1 MNNRID
7 HIKALERSLINET
20 AGVSEFQ
27 MKSISKVINTLNFIT
42 NKEYDNLFKT
52 FKGSDKDNFMVE
64 LTQFLIDDI
73 RWVKIANKR
82 RTEYNTLKEKYMT
95 EKGEVFKVED
105 YIYLLEEALPLEKD
119 NREDYLDYLND
130 NLNRSIGVPDVA
142 NAIGTSRRNL
152 EVRFREHL
160 HCSVHAKFRQ
170 MRVKQAEY
178 LLKHSDESI
187 ETIAALTGFSHLS
200 NFSNTFKANRNVT
213 PSKFRRSR
221 S

>member
-20 AGVSEFQ
+20 SGVSEFQ

-82 RTEYNTLKEKYMT
+82 RTEYNTLKEQYMT

-105 YIYLLEEALPLEKD
+105 YIYILEEALPLEKD
-119 NREDYLDYLND
+119 SREDYLDYLND
-130 NLNRSIGVPDVA
+130 
-142 NAIGTSRRNL
+142 
-152 EVRFREHL
+152 
-160 HCSVHAKFRQ
+160 K
-170 MRVKQAEY
+170 K
-178 LLKHSDESI
+178 
-187 ETIAALTGFSHLS
+187 
-200 NFSNTFKANRNVT
+200 
-213 PSKFRRSR
+213 
-221 S
+221 

>member
-82 RTEYNTLKEKYMT
+82 RTEYNTLKEQYMT

-105 YIYLLEEALPLEKD
+105 YIYLLEEALPSDKD
-119 NREDYLDYLND
+119 SREDYLDYLND
-130 NLNRSIGVPDVA
+130 
-142 NAIGTSRRNL
+142 
-152 EVRFREHL
+152 
-160 HCSVHAKFRQ
+160 K
-170 MRVKQAEY
+170 K
-178 LLKHSDESI
+178 
-187 ETIAALTGFSHLS
+187 
-200 NFSNTFKANRNVT
+200 
-213 PSKFRRSR
+213 
-221 S
+221 

>member
-1 MNNRID
+1 MNNRRD

-42 NKEYDNLFKT
+42 NIEYDNLFKT

-82 RTEYNTLKEKYMT
+82 RTEYNTLKEQYMT

-105 YIYLLEEALPLEKD
+105 YIYLLEEALPIEKD

-130 NLNRSIGVPDVA
+130 
-142 NAIGTSRRNL
+142 
-152 EVRFREHL
+152 
-160 HCSVHAKFRQ
+160 K
-170 MRVKQAEY
+170 K
-178 LLKHSDESI
+178 
-187 ETIAALTGFSHLS
+187 
-200 NFSNTFKANRNVT
+200 
-213 PSKFRRSR
+213 
-221 S
+221 

>member
-52 FKGSDKDNFMVE
+52 FKGSDKNNFMVE

-82 RTEYNTLKEKYMT
+82 RTEYNTLKEQYMT

-105 YIYLLEEALPLEKD
+105 YIYLLEEALPSEKD
-119 NREDYLDYLND
+119 SREDYLDYLND
-130 NLNRSIGVPDVA
+130 
-142 NAIGTSRRNL
+142 
-152 EVRFREHL
+152 
-160 HCSVHAKFRQ
+160 K
-170 MRVKQAEY
+170 K
-178 LLKHSDESI
+178 
-187 ETIAALTGFSHLS
+187 
-200 NFSNTFKANRNVT
+200 
-213 PSKFRRSR
+213 
-221 S
+221 

>member
-1 MNNRID
+1 MNNRRD

-82 RTEYNTLKEKYMT
+82 RTEYNTLKEQYMT

-119 NREDYLDYLND
+119 SREDYLDYLND
-130 NLNRSIGVPDVA
+130 
-142 NAIGTSRRNL
+142 
-152 EVRFREHL
+152 
-160 HCSVHAKFRQ
+160 K
-170 MRVKQAEY
+170 K
-178 LLKHSDESI
+178 
-187 ETIAALTGFSHLS
+187 
-200 NFSNTFKANRNVT
+200 
-213 PSKFRRSR
+213 
-221 S
+221 

>member
-82 RTEYNTLKEKYMT
+82 RTEYMTLKEQYMT

-119 NREDYLDYLND
+119 SREDYLDYLND
-130 NLNRSIGVPDVA
+130 
-142 NAIGTSRRNL
+142 
-152 EVRFREHL
+152 
-160 HCSVHAKFRQ
+160 K
-170 MRVKQAEY
+170 K
-178 LLKHSDESI
+178 
-187 ETIAALTGFSHLS
+187 
-200 NFSNTFKANRNVT
+200 
-213 PSKFRRSR
+213 
-221 S
+221 

>member
-27 MKSISKVINTLNFIT
+27 MKSISKVINTLSFIT

-82 RTEYNTLKEKYMT
+82 RTEYNTLKEQYMT
-95 EKGEVFKVED
+95 EKGEVFKVDD

-130 NLNRSIGVPDVA
+130 
-142 NAIGTSRRNL
+142 
-152 EVRFREHL
+152 
-160 HCSVHAKFRQ
+160 K
-170 MRVKQAEY
+170 K
-178 LLKHSDESI
+178 
-187 ETIAALTGFSHLS
+187 
-200 NFSNTFKANRNVT
+200 
-213 PSKFRRSR
+213 
-221 S
+221 

>member
-82 RTEYNTLKEKYMT
+82 RTEYNTLKEQYMT

-105 YIYLLEEALPLEKD
+105 YIYLLEEALPIEKD
-119 NREDYLDYLND
+119 SREDYLNYLND
-130 NLNRSIGVPDVA
+130 
-142 NAIGTSRRNL
+142 
-152 EVRFREHL
+152 
-160 HCSVHAKFRQ
+160 K
-170 MRVKQAEY
+170 K
-178 LLKHSDESI
+178 
-187 ETIAALTGFSHLS
+187 
-200 NFSNTFKANRNVT
+200 
-213 PSKFRRSR
+213 
-221 S
+221 

>member
-27 MKSISKVINTLNFIT
+27 MKSISKVINTLSFIT
-42 NKEYDNLFKT
+42 NKEYDNLFNT

-82 RTEYNTLKEKYMT
+82 RTEYNTLKEQYMT

-119 NREDYLDYLND
+119 SREDYLDYLND
-130 NLNRSIGVPDVA
+130 
-142 NAIGTSRRNL
+142 
-152 EVRFREHL
+152 
-160 HCSVHAKFRQ
+160 K
-170 MRVKQAEY
+170 K
-178 LLKHSDESI
+178 
-187 ETIAALTGFSHLS
+187 
-200 NFSNTFKANRNVT
+200 
-213 PSKFRRSR
+213 
-221 S
+221 

>member
-42 NKEYDNLFKT
+42 NKEYDNLFKS

-82 RTEYNTLKEKYMT
+82 RTEYNTLKEQYMT

-130 NLNRSIGVPDVA
+130 
-142 NAIGTSRRNL
+142 
-152 EVRFREHL
+152 
-160 HCSVHAKFRQ
+160 K
-170 MRVKQAEY
+170 K
-178 LLKHSDESI
+178 
-187 ETIAALTGFSHLS
+187 
-200 NFSNTFKANRNVT
+200 
-213 PSKFRRSR
+213 
-221 S
+221 

>member
-27 MKSISKVINTLNFIT
+27 MKSISKVINTLSFIT
-42 NKEYDNLFKT
+42 NIEYDNLFKT

-82 RTEYNTLKEKYMT
+82 RTEYNTLKEQYMT

-119 NREDYLDYLND
+119 SREDYLDYLND
-130 NLNRSIGVPDVA
+130 
-142 NAIGTSRRNL
+142 
-152 EVRFREHL
+152 
-160 HCSVHAKFRQ
+160 K
-170 MRVKQAEY
+170 K
-178 LLKHSDESI
+178 
-187 ETIAALTGFSHLS
+187 
-200 NFSNTFKANRNVT
+200 
-213 PSKFRRSR
+213 
-221 S
+221 

>member
-7 HIKALERSLINET
+7 HIKALERSIINET

-82 RTEYNTLKEKYMT
+82 RTEYMTLKEQYMT

-119 NREDYLDYLND
+119 SREDYLDYLND
-130 NLNRSIGVPDVA
+130 
-142 NAIGTSRRNL
+142 
-152 EVRFREHL
+152 
-160 HCSVHAKFRQ
+160 K
-170 MRVKQAEY
+170 K
-178 LLKHSDESI
+178 
-187 ETIAALTGFSHLS
+187 
-200 NFSNTFKANRNVT
+200 
-213 PSKFRRSR
+213 
-221 S
+221 

>member
-42 NKEYDNLFKT
+42 NKEYDNLYKT

-82 RTEYNTLKEKYMT
+82 RTEYNTLKEQYMT

-105 YIYLLEEALPLEKD
+105 YIYLLEEALPIEKD
-119 NREDYLDYLND
+119 SREDYLNYLND
-130 NLNRSIGVPDVA
+130 
-142 NAIGTSRRNL
+142 
-152 EVRFREHL
+152 
-160 HCSVHAKFRQ
+160 K
-170 MRVKQAEY
+170 K
-178 LLKHSDESI
+178 
-187 ETIAALTGFSHLS
+187 
-200 NFSNTFKANRNVT
+200 
-213 PSKFRRSR
+213 
-221 S
+221 

>member
-1 MNNRID
+1 MKNRID

-82 RTEYNTLKEKYMT
+82 RTEYNTLKEQYMT

-119 NREDYLDYLND
+119 SREDYLDYLND
-130 NLNRSIGVPDVA
+130 
-142 NAIGTSRRNL
+142 
-152 EVRFREHL
+152 
-160 HCSVHAKFRQ
+160 K
-170 MRVKQAEY
+170 K
-178 LLKHSDESI
+178 
-187 ETIAALTGFSHLS
+187 
-200 NFSNTFKANRNVT
+200 
-213 PSKFRRSR
+213 
-221 S
+221 

>member
-82 RTEYNTLKEKYMT
+82 RTEYNTLKEQYMT
-95 EKGEVFKVED
+95 ERGEVFMIED

-119 NREDYLDYLND
+119 SREDYLDYLND
-130 NLNRSIGVPDVA
+130 
-142 NAIGTSRRNL
+142 
-152 EVRFREHL
+152 
-160 HCSVHAKFRQ
+160 K
-170 MRVKQAEY
+170 K
-178 LLKHSDESI
+178 
-187 ETIAALTGFSHLS
+187 
-200 NFSNTFKANRNVT
+200 
-213 PSKFRRSR
+213 
-221 S
+221 

>member
-82 RTEYNTLKEKYMT
+82 RTEYNTLKEQYMT

-119 NREDYLDYLND
+119 SREDYLDYLND
-130 NLNRSIGVPDVA
+130 
-142 NAIGTSRRNL
+142 
-152 EVRFREHL
+152 
-160 HCSVHAKFRQ
+160 K
-170 MRVKQAEY
+170 K
-178 LLKHSDESI
+178 
-187 ETIAALTGFSHLS
+187 
-200 NFSNTFKANRNVT
+200 
-213 PSKFRRSR
+213 
-221 S
+221 

>member
-1 MNNRID
+1 MNNRKD

-64 LTQFLIDDI
+64 LTKFLIDDI

-82 RTEYNTLKEKYMT
+82 RTEYNTLKEQYMT

-105 YIYLLEEALPLEKD
+105 YIYLLEEALPIEKYS
-119 NREDYLDYLND
+119 REDYLDYLND
-130 NLNRSIGVPDVA
+130 
-142 NAIGTSRRNL
+142 
-152 EVRFREHL
+152 
-160 HCSVHAKFRQ
+160 K
-170 MRVKQAEY
+170 K
-178 LLKHSDESI
+178 
-187 ETIAALTGFSHLS
+187 
-200 NFSNTFKANRNVT
+200 
-213 PSKFRRSR
+213 
-221 S
+221 

>member
-82 RTEYNTLKEKYMT
+82 RTEYNTLKEQYMT

-105 YIYLLEEALPLEKD
+105 YIYLLEEALPIERD
-119 NREDYLDYLND
+119 SREDYLDYLND
-130 NLNRSIGVPDVA
+130 
-142 NAIGTSRRNL
+142 
-152 EVRFREHL
+152 
-160 HCSVHAKFRQ
+160 K
-170 MRVKQAEY
+170 K
-178 LLKHSDESI
+178 
-187 ETIAALTGFSHLS
+187 
-200 NFSNTFKANRNVT
+200 
-213 PSKFRRSR
+213 
-221 S
+221 

>member
-82 RTEYNTLKEKYMT
+82 RTEYNTLKEQYMT
-95 EKGEVFKVED
+95 EK
-105 YIYLLEEALPLEKD
+105 EK
-119 NREDYLDYLND
+119 
-130 NLNRSIGVPDVA
+130 S
-142 NAIGTSRRNL
+142 SRLR
-152 EVRFREHL
+152 
-160 HCSVHAKFRQ
+160 
-170 MRVKQAEY
+170 
-178 LLKHSDESI
+178 
-187 ETIAALTGFSHLS
+187 TIS
-200 NFSNTFKANRNVT
+200 TF
-213 PSKFRRSR
+213 
-221 S
+221 

>member
-7 HIKALERSLINET
+7 HIKALERSIINET

-52 FKGSDKDNFMVE
+52 FKGSDKDNFMIE

-82 RTEYNTLKEKYMT
+82 RTEYNTLKEQYMT

-119 NREDYLDYLND
+119 SREDYLDYLND
-130 NLNRSIGVPDVA
+130 
-142 NAIGTSRRNL
+142 
-152 EVRFREHL
+152 
-160 HCSVHAKFRQ
+160 K
-170 MRVKQAEY
+170 K
-178 LLKHSDESI
+178 
-187 ETIAALTGFSHLS
+187 
-200 NFSNTFKANRNVT
+200 
-213 PSKFRRSR
+213 
-221 S
+221 

>member
-7 HIKALERSLINET
+7 HIKALERSLLNET

-82 RTEYNTLKEKYMT
+82 RTEYNTLKEQYMT

-105 YIYLLEEALPLEKD
+105 YIYLLEEALPSGKD
-119 NREDYLDYLND
+119 SREDYLDYLND
-130 NLNRSIGVPDVA
+130 
-142 NAIGTSRRNL
+142 
-152 EVRFREHL
+152 
-160 HCSVHAKFRQ
+160 K
-170 MRVKQAEY
+170 K
-178 LLKHSDESI
+178 
-187 ETIAALTGFSHLS
+187 
-200 NFSNTFKANRNVT
+200 
-213 PSKFRRSR
+213 
-221 S
+221 

>member
-82 RTEYNTLKEKYMT
+82 RTEYNTLKEQYMT
-95 EKGEVFKVED
+95 EKGEVFKIED
-105 YIYLLEEALPLEKD
+105 YIYLLEEALPIEKYS
-119 NREDYLDYLND
+119 REDYLDYLND
-130 NLNRSIGVPDVA
+130 
-142 NAIGTSRRNL
+142 
-152 EVRFREHL
+152 
-160 HCSVHAKFRQ
+160 K
-170 MRVKQAEY
+170 K
-178 LLKHSDESI
+178 
-187 ETIAALTGFSHLS
+187 
-200 NFSNTFKANRNVT
+200 
-213 PSKFRRSR
+213 
-221 S
+221 

>member
-1 MNNRID
+1 MNNRKD

-82 RTEYNTLKEKYMT
+82 RTEYNTLKEQYMT

-105 YIYLLEEALPLEKD
+105 YIYLLEEALPIEKD
-119 NREDYLDYLND
+119 SREDYLNYLND
-130 NLNRSIGVPDVA
+130 
-142 NAIGTSRRNL
+142 
-152 EVRFREHL
+152 
-160 HCSVHAKFRQ
+160 K
-170 MRVKQAEY
+170 K
-178 LLKHSDESI
+178 
-187 ETIAALTGFSHLS
+187 
-200 NFSNTFKANRNVT
+200 
-213 PSKFRRSR
+213 
-221 S
+221 

>member
-27 MKSISKVINTLNFIT
+27 MKSISKVINTLSFIT

-82 RTEYNTLKEKYMT
+82 RTEYNTLKEQYMT

-105 YIYLLEEALPLEKD
+105 YIYLLEEALSSEKD
-119 NREDYLDYLND
+119 SREDYLDYLND
-130 NLNRSIGVPDVA
+130 
-142 NAIGTSRRNL
+142 
-152 EVRFREHL
+152 
-160 HCSVHAKFRQ
+160 K
-170 MRVKQAEY
+170 K
-178 LLKHSDESI
+178 
-187 ETIAALTGFSHLS
+187 
-200 NFSNTFKANRNVT
+200 
-213 PSKFRRSR
+213 
-221 S
+221 

>member
-20 AGVSEFQ
+20 AGVTEFQ

-82 RTEYNTLKEKYMT
+82 RTEYNTLKEQYMT
-95 EKGEVFKVED
+95 EKGEVFKVDD
-105 YIYLLEEALPLEKD
+105 YIYLLEEALPIEKD
-119 NREDYLDYLND
+119 SREDYLNYLND
-130 NLNRSIGVPDVA
+130 
-142 NAIGTSRRNL
+142 
-152 EVRFREHL
+152 
-160 HCSVHAKFRQ
+160 K
-170 MRVKQAEY
+170 K
-178 LLKHSDESI
+178 
-187 ETIAALTGFSHLS
+187 
-200 NFSNTFKANRNVT
+200 
-213 PSKFRRSR
+213 
-221 S
+221 

>member
-1 MNNRID
+1 MNNRLD

-52 FKGSDKDNFMVE
+52 FKGSDKNNFMVE

-82 RTEYNTLKEKYMT
+82 RTEYMTLKEQYMT

-119 NREDYLDYLND
+119 SREDYLDYLYD
-130 NLNRSIGVPDVA
+130 
-142 NAIGTSRRNL
+142 
-152 EVRFREHL
+152 
-160 HCSVHAKFRQ
+160 K
-170 MRVKQAEY
+170 K
-178 LLKHSDESI
+178 
-187 ETIAALTGFSHLS
+187 
-200 NFSNTFKANRNVT
+200 
-213 PSKFRRSR
+213 
-221 S
+221 

>member
-1 MNNRID
+1 MNNRKD

-52 FKGSDKDNFMVE
+52 FKGSDKNNFMVE

-82 RTEYNTLKEKYMT
+82 RTEYNTLKEQYMT

-119 NREDYLDYLND
+119 SREDYLDYLND
-130 NLNRSIGVPDVA
+130 
-142 NAIGTSRRNL
+142 
-152 EVRFREHL
+152 
-160 HCSVHAKFRQ
+160 K
-170 MRVKQAEY
+170 K
-178 LLKHSDESI
+178 
-187 ETIAALTGFSHLS
+187 
-200 NFSNTFKANRNVT
+200 
-213 PSKFRRSR
+213 
-221 S
+221 

>member
-27 MKSISKVINTLNFIT
+27 MKSISKVINTLSFIT

-82 RTEYNTLKEKYMT
+82 RTEYNTLKEQYMT

-119 NREDYLDYLND
+119 SREDYLDYLND
-130 NLNRSIGVPDVA
+130 
-142 NAIGTSRRNL
+142 
-152 EVRFREHL
+152 
-160 HCSVHAKFRQ
+160 K
-170 MRVKQAEY
+170 K
-178 LLKHSDESI
+178 
-187 ETIAALTGFSHLS
+187 
-200 NFSNTFKANRNVT
+200 
-213 PSKFRRSR
+213 
-221 S
+221 

>member
-7 HIKALERSLINET
+7 HIKALERSLLNET

-52 FKGSDKDNFMVE
+52 FKGSDKNNFMVE

-82 RTEYNTLKEKYMT
+82 RTEYNTLKEQYMT
-95 EKGEVFKVED
+95 EKGEAFKVED

-119 NREDYLDYLND
+119 SREDCLDYLNY
-130 NLNRSIGVPDVA
+130 
-142 NAIGTSRRNL
+142 
-152 EVRFREHL
+152 
-160 HCSVHAKFRQ
+160 K
-170 MRVKQAEY
+170 K
-178 LLKHSDESI
+178 
-187 ETIAALTGFSHLS
+187 
-200 NFSNTFKANRNVT
+200 
-213 PSKFRRSR
+213 
-221 S
+221 

>member
-52 FKGSDKDNFMVE
+52 FKGSDKNNFMVE

-82 RTEYNTLKEKYMT
+82 RTEYNTLKEQYMT
-95 EKGEVFKVED
+95 EKGEVFKVDD

-130 NLNRSIGVPDVA
+130 
-142 NAIGTSRRNL
+142 
-152 EVRFREHL
+152 
-160 HCSVHAKFRQ
+160 K
-170 MRVKQAEY
+170 K
-178 LLKHSDESI
+178 
-187 ETIAALTGFSHLS
+187 
-200 NFSNTFKANRNVT
+200 
-213 PSKFRRSR
+213 
-221 S
+221 

>member
-1 MNNRID
+1 MNNRKD

-82 RTEYNTLKEKYMT
+82 RTEYNTLKEQYMT

-105 YIYLLEEALPLEKD
+105 YIYILEEALPLEKD
-119 NREDYLDYLND
+119 SREDYLDYLND
-130 NLNRSIGVPDVA
+130 
-142 NAIGTSRRNL
+142 
-152 EVRFREHL
+152 
-160 HCSVHAKFRQ
+160 K
-170 MRVKQAEY
+170 K
-178 LLKHSDESI
+178 
-187 ETIAALTGFSHLS
+187 
-200 NFSNTFKANRNVT
+200 
-213 PSKFRRSR
+213 
-221 S
+221 

>member
-7 HIKALERSLINET
+7 NIKALERSLINET

-82 RTEYNTLKEKYMT
+82 RTEYNTLKEQYMT

-119 NREDYLDYLND
+119 SREDYLDYLND
-130 NLNRSIGVPDVA
+130 
-142 NAIGTSRRNL
+142 
-152 EVRFREHL
+152 
-160 HCSVHAKFRQ
+160 K
-170 MRVKQAEY
+170 K
-178 LLKHSDESI
+178 
-187 ETIAALTGFSHLS
+187 
-200 NFSNTFKANRNVT
+200 
-213 PSKFRRSR
+213 
-221 S
+221 

>member
-82 RTEYNTLKEKYMT
+82 RTEYNTLKEQYMT
-95 EKGEVFKVED
+95 KKGEVFKVED
-105 YIYLLEEALPLEKD
+105 YIYLLEEALPIEKD
-119 NREDYLDYLND
+119 SREDYLDYLND
-130 NLNRSIGVPDVA
+130 
-142 NAIGTSRRNL
+142 
-152 EVRFREHL
+152 
-160 HCSVHAKFRQ
+160 K
-170 MRVKQAEY
+170 K
-178 LLKHSDESI
+178 
-187 ETIAALTGFSHLS
+187 
-200 NFSNTFKANRNVT
+200 
-213 PSKFRRSR
+213 
-221 S
+221 